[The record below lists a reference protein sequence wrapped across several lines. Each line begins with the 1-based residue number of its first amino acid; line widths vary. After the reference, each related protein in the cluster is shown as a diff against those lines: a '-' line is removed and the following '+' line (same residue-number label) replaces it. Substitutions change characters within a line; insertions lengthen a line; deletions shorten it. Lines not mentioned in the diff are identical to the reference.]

1 MSEKKEKIFADGFSF
16 STRENQPD
24 FVVGR
29 VSVKLEDAIPFIKK
43 HASKKGWVN
52 LNVLVGRSGNPYVE
66 LDTFKPKSETK
77 WSKAEKEVEEDLPF

>member
-29 VSVKLEDAIPFIKK
+29 VSVKVEDAIPFLKQ
-43 HASKKGWVN
+43 HGAERGWVN
-52 LNVLVGRSGNPYVE
+52 LNILVGRSGNPYIE
-66 LDTFKPKSETK
+66 LDTFKPKSSTSTAKVTEE
-77 WSKAEKEVEEDLPF
+77 AEGDLPF

>member
-1 MSEKKEKIFADGFSF
+1 MSEKKEKIFADVFSF

-29 VSVKLEDAIPFIKK
+29 VSIKIEDAIPFLKQ
-43 HASKKGWVN
+43 HGADRGWVN

-66 LDTFKPKSETK
+66 LDTFKPKSQQ
-77 WSKAEKEVEEDLPF
+77 AEVKSVEEAEENLPF

>member
-29 VSVKLEDAIPFIKK
+29 VAVKVEDAIPFLKQ
-43 HASKKGWVN
+43 HGAERGWVN
-52 LNVLVGRSGNPYVE
+52 LNILVGRSGNPYIE
-66 LDTFKPKSETK
+66 LDTYKPKSNTD
-77 WSKAEKEVEEDLPF
+77 KAKVTEEADDNLPF

>member
-1 MSEKKEKIFADGFSF
+1 MSKEKIFADGFSF

-29 VSVKLEDAIPFIKK
+29 VSVKIEDAIPFLKEHGAK
-43 HASKKGWVN
+43 RGWVN

-66 LDTFKPKSETK
+66 LDTFEPKSNTK
-77 WSKAEKEVEEDLPF
+77 KAPAPTEVEDNLPF

>member
-1 MSEKKEKIFADGFSF
+1 MAKEKIFADGFSF

-29 VSVKLEDAIPFIKK
+29 VSVKVDDAIPFLKK
-43 HASKKGWVN
+43 HASEKGWVN

-66 LDTFKPKSETK
+66 LVTFKPKSNKTEKVKET
-77 WSKAEKEVEEDLPF
+77 VEEDLPF